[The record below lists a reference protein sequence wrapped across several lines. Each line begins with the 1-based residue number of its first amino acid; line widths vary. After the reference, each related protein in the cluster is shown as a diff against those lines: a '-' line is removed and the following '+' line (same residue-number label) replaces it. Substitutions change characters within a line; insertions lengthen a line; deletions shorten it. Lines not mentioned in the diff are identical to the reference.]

1 MDSQHSRPAE
11 PYRYPNLNQHGV
23 GVLADEPGVPELR
36 DSLVKALKRCSL
48 SYGQHQLLHGDGIGV
63 LVSNVLSRL
72 KRFSL
77 VLACAVT
84 IFAVLAIQ
92 GIVTSGAYIPWLIIG
107 FGCAWWLRSRLRK
120 YRLVDRAFSS
130 YLAAID
136 GTPAMP
142 GSLGEELRAGFKLQ
156 YDEHQAIRSGDAE
169 LAASLIIE
177 RCKANTRHAVLNG
190 ARFCI
195 PGFGLFVGSLFSELP
210 VSWGLVM
217 GLIPGSIFALGISAI
232 VFFDR
237 ATIAK
242 VQCLLQRDDFQ
253 TFEVG

>member
-1 MDSQHSRPAE
+1 MEHE
-11 PYRYPNLNQHGV
+11 L
-23 GVLADEPGVPELR
+23 GVPELR
-36 DSLVKALKRCSL
+36 NSLVKALRRCSL
-48 SYGQHQLLHGDGIGV
+48 SYEQHQLLHGDGIGV

-72 KRFSL
+72 KRFNF

-84 IFAVLAIQ
+84 TFAVLTIQ
-92 GIVTSGAYIPWLIIG
+92 GFVTSGAYIPWLISG
-107 FGCAWWLRSRLRK
+107 LACAWWLKSRLRR

-136 GTPAMP
+136 GIPAMP
-142 GSLGEELRAGFKLQ
+142 GSLGDELRAGFKLQ
-156 YDEHQAIRSGDAE
+156 YEEHQAIRTGDAE

-195 PGFGLFVGSLFSELP
+195 PGLGLFVGSLFSEIP

-217 GLIPGSIFALGISAI
+217 GLPVFVFALGISTI
-232 VFFDR
+232 VLIDR

-242 VQCLLQRDDFQ
+242 VGRLLQRDDFQ
-253 TFEVG
+253 TMEVG